1 MKTLSITRKSYFY
14 CLILL
19 VIIFVMGSYLVIQI
33 RNILWERTSLY
44 TSQLVDNLAY
54 DVDMLLGELDRSIAH
69 LAYDSRVVSLVQ
81 GNPDEENL
89 RRVQQQL
96 EASLLTLPG
105 SVQKSDILIIS
116 KDAKILASTSEAL
129 MGKYRILGVEWIN
142 KVMEARGGSV
152 RITGYSVSKGDDLNN
167 TRVMNIARGIF
178 SNGHYLGMLVMDIP
192 VSAFESVSQKV
203 DIGNNG
209 FVSVI
214 DADNLVLFSTNW
226 VDMGNQFKQLS
237 LEGQLQGSLIAKLAG
252 EEMFIAYKR
261 SDFSGITIVG
271 ALPMKEVFAPAEHL
285 TRNIVMAMVV
295 FGIVL
300 FLVSSWI
307 VISISRPILKLADKM
322 KEVETGNLSVRVEID
337 RTDEIGVLGNGF
349 NKMLDQVQ
357 DLIDKEYKANLRER
371 EAQLNSLTA
380 IINPHFIYNTLEVIK
395 MKAYLNN
402 DNQVVDMLTA
412 LAKLFRIM
420 THTSSRYTTL
430 REELGHCTTYLQVMD
445 YREDPQ
451 LSVSISIPEELLDC
465 YTLKF
470 ILQPIVE
477 NCIIHGFENRSEGT
491 IDISAKQEDK
501 TILLFIADDGDGV
514 PQGRLNELNT
524 LFGNKS
530 SVSERPLALRNIH
543 DRIQLAF
550 GEPYGLR
557 IENNKKGGATVIV
570 LIPYLCRT
578 PEVRL

>member
-96 EASLLTLPG
+96 EVSLLTLPG

-524 LFGNKS
+524 LFDNKS

-570 LIPYLCRT
+570 LIPYLYRT
-578 PEVRL
+578 PEMRL

>member
-81 GNPDEENL
+81 GNPNEENL

-307 VISISRPILKLADKM
+307 VIAISRPILKLADKM

-524 LFGNKS
+524 LFDNKS

-557 IENNKKGGATVIV
+557 IENNEKGGATVIV